1 MQNIFFI
8 FLINIIGAS
17 IGRLSEDRSFFE
29 TNSIMFD
36 SAHKDSRINMSHD
49 QEERKSYIQSFYTP
63 QEESQSN
70 VVIEFKNIAEAD
82 KPENSFLLKKK
93 KVSKINATKSIDNQG
108 LLWKILV
115 WYNGLLLLFLLVLLI
130 FAIFTVV
137 YILVGKEDY
146 LIGTLVMG
154 FILSIGILAMYLGW
168 NIERTARGIK
178 N

>member
-8 FLINIIGAS
+8 FLINIINAS
-17 IGRLSEDRSFFE
+17 KERLSEERFVSE
-29 TNSIMFD
+29 SNPIMFD
-36 SAHKDSRINMSHD
+36 SAHKDSRIIMSQN
-49 QEERKSYIQSFYTP
+49 QEEKKSYLQSFYTP

-70 VVIEFKNIAEAD
+70 VVIELQNIAESD

-93 KVSKINATKSIDNQG
+93 KVSRINATKSIDNQG

-137 YILVGKEDY
+137 YILVGKEEY

-168 NIERTARGIK
+168 NIERTARGK
-178 N
+178 

>member
-1 MQNIFFI
+1 MQDIYFI
-8 FLINIIGAS
+8 FLINIIEAS
-17 IGRLSEDRSFFE
+17 IERLSEERSVSE
-29 TNSIMFD
+29 TNPIMFD
-36 SAHKDSRINMSHD
+36 SAHKYSRINMSQD
-49 QEERKSYIQSFYTP
+49 QEEKKSYIQSFYTP
-63 QEESQSN
+63 QEDSQSN
-70 VVIEFKNIAEAD
+70 VVIELQNIAEAD

-137 YILVGKEDY
+137 YILLGKEDY

-154 FILSIGILAMYLGW
+154 FILSIGILALYLGW
-168 NIERTARGIK
+168 NIEKTAKGK
-178 N
+178 